1 MTDPT
6 KNSAGATPGGDAGL
20 AGAEQAVALA
30 HQLFDAARTGDG
42 ATLSRY
48 LDAGVPAT
56 LTNSGG
62 DSLLMLAAYHGH
74 AGIVADLAARG
85 VDVNAVNDKGQTPL
99 AGVAFKGYVE
109 VAEVLI
115 GAGADP
121 DQGQPTAR
129 QTAQM
134 FKRQDL
140 LELFGTA

>member
-6 KNSAGATPGGDAGL
+6 NDSAGATRGDGAGQ

-42 ATLSRY
+42 ATLTRY

-99 AGVAFKGYVE
+99 AGVAFKGYAE

-140 LELFGTA
+140 LELFGAA

>member
-1 MTDPT
+1 MTDANTPDT
-6 KNSAGATPGGDAGL
+6 NSPDTSAD
-20 AGAEQAVALA
+20 EAVALA
-30 HQLFDAARTGDG
+30 HQLFDAARAGDA

-48 LDAGVPAT
+48 LDAGVPVT

-74 AGIVADLAARG
+74 ASVVADLARRG

-99 AGVAFKGYVE
+99 AGVAFKGYDD
-109 VAEVLI
+109 VAAVLV

-121 DQGQPTAR
+121 DRGSPTAR

-134 FKRQDL
+134 FKRQNL
-140 LELFGTA
+140 LELFGGQ

>member
-1 MTDPT
+1 MTDSHSP
-6 KNSAGATPGGDAGL
+6 DA
-20 AGAEQAVALA
+20 AADQAVALA
-30 HQLFDAARTGDG
+30 HQLFDAARTGDA
-42 ATLSRY
+42 ATLTRY

-74 AGIVADLAARG
+74 ASVVADLAGRG

-99 AGVAFKGYVE
+99 AGVAFKGYAD
-109 VAEVLI
+109 VAKVLV

-121 DQGQPTAR
+121 DQGTPTAR

-140 LELFGTA
+140 LDLFSQ

>member
-1 MTDPT
+1 MTDT
-6 KNSAGATPGGDAGL
+6 TNDNAGTPPGNDAGE

-30 HQLFDAARTGDG
+30 HQLFDAARSGDG
-42 ATLSRY
+42 ATLTRY

-99 AGVAFKGYVE
+99 AGVAFKGYAE

-115 GAGADP
+115 EAGADP
-121 DQGQPTAR
+121 DLGKPTAR

-134 FKRQDL
+134 FKRQDML
-140 LELFGTA
+140 GMFGAA

>member
-1 MTDPT
+1 MTDATNDNGRTPSG
-6 KNSAGATPGGDAGL
+6 NDAGGAGAD
-20 AGAEQAVALA
+20 QAVALA
-30 HQLFDAARTGDG
+30 HQLFDAARTGDD
-42 ATLSRY
+42 ATLTRY

-74 AGIVADLAARG
+74 ARIVADFAARG

-99 AGVAFKGYVE
+99 AGVAFKGYAE

-115 GAGADP
+115 KAGADP

-134 FKRQDL
+134 FNRQDM
-140 LELFGTA
+140 LELFGAV

>member
-1 MTDPT
+1 MTEANPPDG
-6 KNSAGATPGGDAGL
+6 GAD
-20 AGAEQAVALA
+20 QAIQLA
-30 HQLFDAARTGDG
+30 HQLFDAARTGDA

-56 LTNSGG
+56 LTNSAG

-74 AGIVADLAARG
+74 AGIVADLAGRG

-99 AGVAFKGYVE
+99 AGVAFKGYPD
-109 VAEVLI
+109 VAEALV

-129 QTAQM
+129 QTALM
-134 FKRQDL
+134 FNRQEL
-140 LELFGTA
+140 LDLFGPA